1 MFYFDNA
8 ASTKPYDE
16 VIDYYVQIS
25 KNIYANPSALHKFG
39 YEAAK
44 LVEEAKEKLLSM
56 YNLKDYDVVFT
67 SGATESAN
75 LAIKGTIGKYEDI
88 TKTHIVTTGI
98 EHACVTQPCLYL
110 ENKGS
115 KVSFL
120 RVNSFGKID
129 IDELKN
135 VLNKNT
141 KLVSIIWVNNEN
153 GIIQDIK
160 AIAETV
166 KEVSP
171 QALLHLD
178 ATQGF
183 GKISAGLSVA
193 DLISVSAHK
202 FHGLKGIGALFIKKG
217 VSLNCVEHGGGQQN
231 GLRSGT
237 INAPMIAALGK
248 TCELTNVSS
257 TYQILKERQ
266 HYLYKAIE
274 NVFGDDVINSRIF
287 EDDYAPHI
295 LSVSFPSLKGEVL
308 LHMLESN
315 DIYVSTSSACSS
327 HKKNKSVLANLGFSQ
342 ERITGTLRLSIS
354 EFTTEEEID
363 FLVEKLDEAV
373 GTLKILRGKR

>member
-1 MFYFDNA
+1 MYYFDNA

-16 VIDYYVQIS
+16 VIDYYAQIS

-44 LVEEAKEKLLSM
+44 LVEEAKEKLLSV
-56 YNLKDYDVVFT
+56 YNLKDYDAVFT

-75 LAIKGTIGKYEDI
+75 LAIKGTIEKYEDI

-110 ENKGS
+110 EERGV

-120 RVNSFGKID
+120 GVDSFGRID
-129 IDELKN
+129 ISELEN

-166 KEVSP
+166 KSVCP

-183 GKISAGLSVA
+183 GNIPADLSVA

-202 FHGLKGIGALFIKKG
+202 FHGPKGIGALFIKKG

-248 TCELTNVSS
+248 TCELTDVFS
-257 TYQILKERQ
+257 TNRVLKERQ
-266 HYLYKAIE
+266 RYLYGALEKT
-274 NVFGDDVINSRIF
+274 FGSDVINSRIF
-287 EDDYAPHI
+287 ESDYAPHI
-295 LSVSFPSLKGEVL
+295 LSISFPSLKGEVL
-308 LHMLESN
+308 LHMLESS

-327 HKKNKSVLANLGFSQ
+327 HKKIKSVLANLGFTQ
-342 ERITGTLRLSIS
+342 EKITGTLRLSIS

-363 FLVEKLDEAV
+363 FLVKKLDEAV
-373 GTLKILRGKR
+373 GTLNLLRGKK